1 MCSGCRYWGLVC
13 YNRKGITYIG
23 EASTI
28 LRICNPSGYGTLPV
42 VPNVRYTYE
51 LYGVHGMSKKD
62 ETSVLIPHPSPK
74 PLRHMTC
81 GGVTV
86 GTDGLE
92 VVVASGNG
100 GDAASARTTGM
111 TQ

>member
-1 MCSGCRYWGLVC
+1 M
-13 YNRKGITYIG
+13 
-23 EASTI
+23 
-28 LRICNPSGYGTLPV
+28 
-42 VPNVRYTYE
+42 VPNVRYTYK

-81 GGVTV
+81 GGVAV
-86 GTDGLE
+86 STDGL
-92 VVVASGNG
+92 VVVAVQVSGNG

-111 TQ
+111 MSPCPHYCS